1 MKFGVNDLLR
11 RGKVDRYL
19 SFMIIKIYFKCNINY
34 KYYKYSLINL
44 GNIGQSKRI
53 REIYI
58 DDYYVYKD

>member
-34 KYYKYSLINL
+34 KYYKYGLINL

-53 REIYI
+53 RDDIYR
-58 DDYYVYKD
+58 